1 MSDQLS
7 ATKVASKMQELAEV
21 LGEDLE
27 DVSVEVRQDF
37 GTKTLDGKAIKEAMD
52 GQSPTETEDEQTPT
66 ESDDEPEQT
75 PTESDD
81 VEVHLEEMGY
91 NELQALCSSEL
102 EQFPEDTTTEG
113 LIEAL
118 EGNIGDVTDQTPTES
133 EQDENDSDLPHPED
147 VDSPEKKHYVAA
159 FGTCSEEGCSYGA
172 NGEEADYCASHQG
185 SSSSSSSSS
194 KKTKAEKADEVSD
207 LYEISVLM
215 AEKAVHEVS
224 SGNFDTHSEAVEALQ
239 E

>member
-1 MSDQLS
+1 MSDQIEVGE
-7 ATKVASKMQELAEV
+7 VASKMNQLAEV

-27 DVSVEVRQDF
+27 DLCLEVQQDF
-37 GTKTLDGKAIKEAMD
+37 GTKTIEGKALKGKMD
-52 GQSPTETEDEQTPT
+52 EQSPTETED
-66 ESDDEPEQT
+66 EQT

-118 EGNIGDVTDQTPTES
+118 EGNIGDVTSQTPTES
-133 EQDENDSDLPHPED
+133 EQDENDSPTESEEIPEHPED
-147 VDSPEKKHYVAA
+147 ADNPDRENYVFHYGICDSED
-159 FGTCSEEGCSYGA
+159 CSYGA

-194 KKTKAEKADEVSD
+194 EMTKAEKADEVED
-207 LYEISVLM
+207 LYGISKLM

-224 SGNFDTHSEAVEALQ
+224 SGNFETHGEAVDSLR
-239 E
+239 